1 MIRDYPSFD
10 DSFGSIRFDDSIYSM
25 HIFRL
30 FFLAGLLT
38 RVLLHQQ
45 AFFLAALLRSPIT
58 RLTVTMPRTSCML
71 SLALFLVAS
80 AVGAEERW
88 QVPGQEQLPDI
99 DDVLADFKVSA
110 DDHFILFLVT
120 CATKPAF

>member
-1 MIRDYPSFD
+1 M
-10 DSFGSIRFDDSIYSM
+10 
-25 HIFRL
+25 
-30 FFLAGLLT
+30 AW
-38 RVLLHQQ
+38 
-45 AFFLAALLRSPIT
+45 
-58 RLTVTMPRTSCML
+58 
-71 SLALFLVAS
+71 
-80 AVGAEERW
+80 ER